1 MAKVVVSK
9 AVDSRN
15 VDKVTVTKK
24 RIRDAD
30 GRSRV
35 VRTIDAGSDSFG
47 SDLEY
52 VFAQNVAKA
61 RRANKQIAGST
72 DVPPTGKKSK

>member
-9 AVDSRN
+9 AVDNRN
-15 VDKVTVTKK
+15 AGKVTVTTK

-47 SDLEY
+47 TDFEY

-61 RRANKQIAGST
+61 RRANKQIAGSVNIRPAGT
-72 DVPPTGKKSK
+72 KDE